1 MLTRE
6 MRMRGVSKGIKA
18 SRIACGIWQERL
30 GVVVIPECVT
40 STDLRDAWALALRIG
55 KRAIIT
61 GPTAARIQG
70 RPIDSDLILAI
81 SPVERHARV
90 PGARL
95 LRREPLFPTRRC
107 GSLRLTNPQE
117 AILDTLEAL
126 SVRDVREAQRLLDTA
141 LQLRWITPRF
151 IESALI
157 LRHKRGQHVRALAR
171 LHSLA
176 RGGTQSHAERQMRK
190 LLYKNKFYGWKGNHR
205 VDDANGRAIA
215 SIDFAKVDLMI
226 AIEVD
231 GHAFHSD
238 RQAFERDRV
247 RDSDLAVAGWLVLRF
262 TWEKI
267 TKESQWVVQRVRDA
281 IRLRSAR
288 PPVPPLPPVLRANRK
303 VAALRSARNT
313 LPVTRCPDTGGK
325 PK

>member
-6 MRMRGVSKGIKA
+6 MRMRGVSKGVKA
-18 SRIACGIWQERL
+18 SRIACGIWQEHL

-61 GPTAARIQG
+61 GPTAVRIQG

-126 SVRDVREAQRLLDTA
+126 SLRDVREAQRLLDTA

-176 RGGTQSHAERQMRK
+176 RGGTQSQCVH
-190 LLYKNKFYGWKGNHR
+190 
-205 VDDANGRAIA
+205 
-215 SIDFAKVDLMI
+215 
-226 AIEVD
+226 
-231 GHAFHSD
+231 
-238 RQAFERDRV
+238 
-247 RDSDLAVAGWLVLRF
+247 
-262 TWEKI
+262 
-267 TKESQWVVQRVRDA
+267 
-281 IRLRSAR
+281 
-288 PPVPPLPPVLRANRK
+288 
-303 VAALRSARNT
+303 
-313 LPVTRCPDTGGK
+313 
-325 PK
+325 

>member
-1 MLTRE
+1 
-6 MRMRGVSKGIKA
+6 
-18 SRIACGIWQERL
+18 
-30 GVVVIPECVT
+30 
-40 STDLRDAWALALRIG
+40 
-55 KRAIIT
+55 
-61 GPTAARIQG
+61 
-70 RPIDSDLILAI
+70 
-81 SPVERHARV
+81 
-90 PGARL
+90 
-95 LRREPLFPTRRC
+95 
-107 GSLRLTNPQE
+107 
-117 AILDTLEAL
+117 
-126 SVRDVREAQRLLDTA
+126 
-141 LQLRWITPRF
+141 
-151 IESALI
+151 
-157 LRHKRGQHVRALAR
+157 KRGQHVRALAR

-262 TWEKI
+262 TWQKI

-281 IRLRSAR
+281 IRLRSAL
-288 PPVPPLPPVLRANRK
+288 PPVSPIPPVLRANRK
-303 VAALRSARNT
+303 AAALRSARNT
-313 LPVTRCPDTGGK
+313 LPVTRCP
-325 PK
+325 